1 MLARALG
8 AWSQPPSRFGG
19 RQGAV
24 HPWAVQTDFLGPT
37 QLGLGEGHTQAGR
50 PCRRPLPG
58 EAPARPGEPSGGC
71 VHPELTVH

>member
-8 AWSQPPSRFGG
+8 AWSQPPSHFGG

-50 PCRRPLPG
+50 PCRRPLLGRLQRGQVGPVG
-58 EAPARPGEPSGGC
+58 AVSGQS
-71 VHPELTVH
+71 